1 MTILPSDIKL
11 LESERMRDT
20 PDGGGRM
27 TGRVIP
33 SGEAGN
39 IFPKVSRVDAVYGRV
54 NLRKIYIAVRT
65 ATLDMYAGA
74 HAIITEPPENDRIS
88 CVLFS
93 TGSAFDTRA
102 AARDRI
108 ESYVVAGP
116 LSRMRLYGNQLV
128 GQKAILCYQPEGEP
142 LPDVGDV
149 LVLSVEPGSVRQ
161 YVRLTDVAHEV
172 RTFTDNVGDYRR
184 RVLTLKI
191 GSSLQQTFTGA
202 EVSRYSTDNSPT
214 KVRVTQVADAS
225 RYYGLQPLTEDGEL
239 GATALRLA
247 SVYAPL
253 VPSTQRETGVSLAEM
268 SGSQQTP
275 AAADVRI
282 DATAGS
288 PIYLSTSGVNR
299 FYVGRSIQPGS
310 IRARRSS
317 SWPVRSDD
325 GAGLL
330 VIDGADT
337 IEWRFQ
343 VNYEEGWFEGIGGYT
358 NAQINMF
365 EYLPAPTAAGSAHT
379 LDIPVTLGTR
389 GTVYTPVLS
398 PLPAPGAL
406 IVDFRALGRW
416 YRLRDNGAGQLVAND
431 PSEGTGSVDYVTGAV
446 IVTLGALPDVGS
458 SVIVSWGSPAHYAIR
473 AGVST
478 DAETALRLDYTMGH
492 APIVPG
498 SVTISYPVGGN
509 SRNVT
514 DPGANGNLTG
524 TGVSGTIDY
533 ATGAVTLLFTA
544 PPDRAAVIGNAYTWR
559 DGAGLYSGTTATV
572 SGGQFTVPGTAPFR
586 NGGTMTFATAGGPG
600 SIPVYITSGGQVR
613 VRRGK
618 WLPSGWQGNDWE
630 WSNQQVGTF
639 DAGTGV
645 VTLTSSIAAAR
656 RVWVDTGPGASGWP
670 TGEWQNAATSWA
682 VTGVADIAVERDTE
696 AFDPQAVSG
705 EQISPSQVGL
715 QLDLTAT
722 VGDAVVPGSVMFRAT
737 GKTYVDRNGTLYAD
751 LDPTTGAGMAAGSID
766 YATGVATLTWWGDNV
781 ALNRVVDACLTQYGE
796 FTATEVYFRTA
807 GSPLRPGSLYVQAT
821 TIDGDLISA
830 TADQSGNISGPWMRG
845 TVEQSMG
852 VVRVEF
858 GQEVASEWQAR
869 EILPGT
875 LRYSCVVL
883 TNLPLEA
890 SILGLDPVR
899 LPMDGRVPI
908 YRPADMVVVHN
919 TQRTTLPDPV
929 TAGQTYDV
937 GRTDCA
943 VIVLED
949 AAGDELAADRYV
961 ADLAAGTVTIA
972 ADWNGAGVAQ
982 PLVAVHRIEHMS
994 LLADVQIN
1002 GQVELTDALQ
1012 REFPAEGT
1020 YVSSALIFG
1029 SEAGGLQAYVTSLFD
1044 QQSWTS
1050 VWSDSLIGSQANAQ
1064 YDDINFPV
1072 EILNESAVTE
1082 RWRIHFTSTTAFQVF
1097 GENLGL
1103 IATGNTSTDL
1113 APINPVTGEAYFVLR
1128 AAGWGGGWA
1137 TGNNMRFN
1145 TVGANGPVWIA
1156 RTILAG
1162 ATLAGDRFHL
1172 EARGDVDVE

>member
-1 MTILPSDIKL
+1 MTILPTDIKL

-88 CVLFS
+88 CCLFS

-172 RTFTDNVGDYRR
+172 RTFTDNVGDFRR

-202 EVSRYSTDNSPT
+202 EVSRYSSDNSPT

-225 RYYGLQPLTEDGEL
+225 KYYGIQPLAEVGEL
-239 GATALRLA
+239 GAAALRLV

-253 VPSTQRETGVSLAEM
+253 VPSTQRETGVSLAEINGVSSLM
-268 SGSQQTP
+268 AGRDS
-275 AAADVRI
+275 RI
-282 DATAGS
+282 SRGGWSMQAGGRRYFDR
-288 PIYLSTSGVNR
+288 PIK
-299 FYVGRSIQPGS
+299 PGS
-310 IRARRSS
+310 ILARRSS
-317 SWPVRSDD
+317 AWPFRADD
-325 GAGLL
+325 GNGLL
-330 VIDGADT
+330 LIDGDST
-337 IEWRFQ
+337 TLWHFT
-343 VNYEEGWFEGIGGYT
+343 VNYEQGYIEGAGGFATAIVDFFDYV
-358 NAQINMF
+358 
-365 EYLPAPTAAGSAHT
+365 PAAGVSGPAHT

-389 GTVYTPVLS
+389 GTVYTPTLN
-398 PLPAPGAL
+398 PLPAPGTL

-458 SVIVSWGSPAHYAIR
+458 SVIVSWGSPAHYAAR
-473 AGVST
+473 SGATT
-478 DAETALRLDYTMGH
+478 DAATTLRLQYALEH
-492 APIVPG
+492 APVVPG
-498 SVTISYPVGGN
+498 SVTISYPVGGTN
-509 SRNVT
+509 RNVT
-514 DPGANGNLTG
+514 DAAANGNLSG
-524 TGVSGTIDY
+524 TGITGTIDY
-533 ATGAVTLLFTA
+533 ATGDVTLQFTA
-544 PPDRAAVIGNAYTWR
+544 PPDRAAQISNAYTWR
-559 DGAGLYSGTTATV
+559 DGTELFSGTTATI

-586 NGGTMTFATAGGPG
+586 NAGRFSLATAGPTVAG
-600 SIPVYITSGGQVR
+600 YITSGGQVR
-613 VRRGK
+613 VR
-618 WLPSGWQGNDWE
+618 SGEWTPAGYQGNPSR
-630 WSNQQVGTF
+630 WSDQQVGTF
-639 DAGTGV
+639 NASTGV
-645 VTLTSSIAAAR
+645 VTLTASIAAAR
-656 RVWVDTGPGASGWP
+656 RTWVQTGTQNGWA
-670 TGEWQNAATSWA
+670 TGEWQVEPASWA
-682 VTGVADIAVERDTE
+682 ITGVSDIAVERDTA
-696 AFDPQAVSG
+696 AFDPQAVTG
-705 EQISPSQVGL
+705 EQVFPSAIGL

-722 VGDAVVPGSVMFRAT
+722 VGDAVVPGSVLFRAT
-737 GKTYVDRNGTLYAD
+737 GKTYFDRNGTLYTD
-751 LDPTTGAGMAAGSID
+751 FDPLTGAALVAGSID
-766 YATGVATLTWWGDNV
+766 YGSGVCALSFWADNV
-781 ALNRVVDACLTQYGE
+781 ALNRAVDACLTAYGE
-796 FTATEVYFRTA
+796 FTAIEVYFRTA

-821 TIDGDLISA
+821 TVDGDLISG
-830 TADQSGNISGPWMRG
+830 TADQSGQISGPWMRG
-845 TVEQSMG
+845 SVEQSMG

-858 GQEVASEWQAR
+858 GQEDGGQWQPR
-869 EILPGT
+869 EIMPGT

-908 YRPADMVVVHN
+908 FRPADVVVVHN
-919 TQRTTLPDPV
+919 TQRTALPDPV
-929 TAGQTYDV
+929 QAGQTYNV
-937 GRTDCA
+937 GREDCA
-943 VIVLED
+943 VITLAD
-949 AAGDELAADRYV
+949 ANGDEIATDRYV

-982 PLVAVHRIEHMS
+982 PLEAAHRIEHMT
-994 LLADVQIN
+994 LLSDVQIN
-1002 GQVELTDALQ
+1002 GVVELTDPLQ
-1012 REFPAEGT
+1012 RAFPVEGT
-1020 YVSSALIFG
+1020 YVSSALIYG
-1029 SEAGGLQAYVTSLFD
+1029 SEAGGLQAIVTNVFD
-1044 QQSWTS
+1044 QQTWSS
-1050 VWSDSLIGSQANAQ
+1050 AWSDSLIGSQATAQ
-1064 YDDINFPV
+1064 YDDINNPIEV
-1072 EILNESAVTE
+1072 LNESAVTE
-1082 RWRIHFTSTTAFQVF
+1082 RWRVSFTSATAFVVI
-1097 GENLGL
+1097 GENLGQ

-1113 APINPVTGEAYFVLR
+1113 APINPVTGEAYFVIR

-1137 TGNNMRFN
+1137 TGNQLRFN
-1145 TVGANGPVWIA
+1145 TIGANGPTWIA